1 MTRHSTT
8 PEQPVKSFGLAP
20 GLIINDKYEVVE
32 ALGAGWE
39 GEVYKLRERGTGIA
53 RAGKFFFPQRNVRNS
68 SARIY
73 AKKLHK
79 LRHCPILIQYHT
91 QETYEFEGRHVTF
104 LVSEFVEGELLSAFL
119 RRQRKGR
126 ITAFQGLHL
135 LHALATGMAPMHAAR
150 EYHGDLHM
158 DNIII
163 RRYGISFDL
172 KLLDMFHYGAAKS
185 ADIHDDVCDL
195 IRLFYDA
202 IGGRKFYAQQP
213 AEVKAIC
220 CGLKRSLILKKYRT
234 AGQLKEYLET
244 MRWS

>member
-1 MTRHSTT
+1 MKRPTT
-8 PEQPVKSFGLAP
+8 QPAPIKSFGLEP

-32 ALGAGWE
+32 RLGAGWE
-39 GEVYKLRERGTGIA
+39 GEVYKLRERGTGIP
-53 RAGKFFFPQRNVRNS
+53 RAGKFFFPHRNVRNT
-68 SARIY
+68 SARVY

-91 QETYEFEGRHVTF
+91 QETYEFDGRTVTF

-135 LHALATGMAPMHAAR
+135 LHALATGMAPMHAAK

-158 DNIII
+158 DNIMI

-172 KLLDMFHYGAAKS
+172 KLLDMFHYGPAK
-185 ADIHDDVCDL
+185 ARDIHDDVCDL
-195 IRLFYDA
+195 VRLFYEA
-202 IGGRKFYAQQP
+202 IGGRKYYSRQP
-213 AEVKAIC
+213 AEVKSIC

-234 AGQLKEYLET
+234 AGQLKQYLET
-244 MRWS
+244 MQWS